1 MKTGME
7 ISQKAKNRSTIWLSN
22 SISGYMY
29 PKKTQNRNSER
40 CTYLI
45 VHSSVIYNSQ
55 GMEATQM
62 SINGGMNREDTMCVY
77 KCIWYIYVCIYSTV
91 YIYVATSGK
100 IPFFLWLSSIVL
112 NISLYTY
119 CIYIHIYSLY
129 TVLCIYIYAVY
140 IHIYILHLYVYILCV
155 YIYSH

>member
-1 MKTGME
+1 
-7 ISQKAKNRSTIWLSN
+7 
-22 SISGYMY
+22 MY

-40 CTYLI
+40 CTYHI
-45 VHSSVIYNSQ
+45 VHSSVIFNSQ

-77 KCIWYIYVCIYSTV
+77 ICIWYIYVCIYSTV

-119 CIYIHIYSLY
+119 CIYIY
-129 TVLCIYIYAVY
+129 IYIAF
-140 IHIYILHLYVYILCV
+140 ILYCV
-155 YIYSH
+155 YIYMLYIYIYTYCIYMSIYCVCIYTAIKRVKFCHL